1 MDLSSGP
8 FDWLLVLVAM
18 SCQLPADCN
27 INECK
32 LNYYF
37 FLLAGIQ
44 GITLLLF
51 LIVSVKYDK
60 QRPRVGSHRPSLA
73 SS

>member
-1 MDLSSGP
+1 
-8 FDWLLVLVAM
+8 
-18 SCQLPADCN
+18 N
-27 INECK
+27 INNCT

-51 LIVSVKYDK
+51 LIVSVKYNRQK
-60 QRPRVGSHRPSLA
+60 SKVNHR
-73 SS
+73 SSFNS